1 MTDISI
7 GANAQRLV
15 IYIGEG
21 DRWRG
26 KPLYVALLDILRA
39 HGMAGATVVR
49 GVAGFGAH
57 SRIHTA
63 AILRL
68 SEDLPLRLEV
78 VDSREKI
85 SRALEFIAPMIT
97 EGLITIDEVQVVKYT
112 HRYLHPLPAD
122 RPVSDL
128 MTREVTLTPE
138 MSLAQAWD
146 RMLKNNI
153 KALPVV
159 DANNVVIGML
169 TDEDILTRAS
179 LGQRLAV
186 AERLDAAVLQ
196 QELQRLES
204 SSLRVAEVMSKPPIT
219 TTPKESLAVAAAR
232 MANAGIKRLPVV
244 DESGK
249 IVGVI
254 ARLEILEQVA
264 DAQTK
269 VGKKPIPVG
278 AGQIVSDVM
287 QPEIP
292 LVQYN
297 ADLAELVNAFVTAN
311 THRLIVVD
319 EQGRPEG
326 LISDADVV
334 SRVQPTHQRG
344 MLDALMRKGSVPAS
358 SVIARELMS
367 PEVLSVTPNTALTDA
382 IQKMLAAGRKWMIV
396 VDDQGKPL
404 GLLDRQALLVAVT
417 GSAGTS
423 EV

>member
-138 MSLAQAWD
+138 MPLAQAWD

-169 TDEDILTRAS
+169 TDEDIL
-179 LGQRLAV
+179 
-186 AERLDAAVLQ
+186 
-196 QELQRLES
+196 
-204 SSLRVAEVMSKPPIT
+204 
-219 TTPKESLAVAAAR
+219 
-232 MANAGIKRLPVV
+232 
-244 DESGK
+244 
-249 IVGVI
+249 
-254 ARLEILEQVA
+254 
-264 DAQTK
+264 
-269 VGKKPIPVG
+269 
-278 AGQIVSDVM
+278 
-287 QPEIP
+287 
-292 LVQYN
+292 
-297 ADLAELVNAFVTAN
+297 
-311 THRLIVVD
+311 
-319 EQGRPEG
+319 
-326 LISDADVV
+326 
-334 SRVQPTHQRG
+334 
-344 MLDALMRKGSVPAS
+344 
-358 SVIARELMS
+358 
-367 PEVLSVTPNTALTDA
+367 
-382 IQKMLAAGRKWMIV
+382 
-396 VDDQGKPL
+396 
-404 GLLDRQALLVAVT
+404 
-417 GSAGTS
+417 
-423 EV
+423 